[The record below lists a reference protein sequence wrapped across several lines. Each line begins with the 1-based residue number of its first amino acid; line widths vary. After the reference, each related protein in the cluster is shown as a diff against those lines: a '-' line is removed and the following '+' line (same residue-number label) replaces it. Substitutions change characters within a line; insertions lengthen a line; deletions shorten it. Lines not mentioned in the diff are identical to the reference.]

1 MQAWAACTAVGDRGT
16 EAALADITVVS
27 FEFASLF
34 ARMTDLNNETHGL
47 RSWLERLNRAE
58 LPAMA
63 VVVHDLLRLSQSETA
78 SVAQLTE
85 VLMRDAALASKVLRV
100 SNSVYCNP
108 GREVIKTLS
117 RAVVVVGFDQVRMIG
132 LSVSLLDGLLKN
144 SPREQLQALLARS
157 FHGAVQA
164 RNMAQYLN
172 QRQQEEVFIATLL
185 SHIGELAFLSHAGK
199 TADRLVASLNEP
211 GVDPDKV
218 LKREIGVTFDQL
230 TVGLLKTWNMGEI
243 GQLIQASRNSDGP
256 AARAVALGSTLAE
269 RVAGKGWTHESVQ
282 ALIEPVAELIGTDA
296 EHAWQQLVGSGQEAV
311 RIAGNCSNAD
321 LQQWIPRADDL
332 PLDLS
337 ALLQM
342 EVVPGTPSVDEVPP
356 ERKPEVEADP
366 LLQPNLEML
375 KLSVDHLKLMARAPM
390 DVDTIL
396 HTVMQGLHRGAGIE
410 RIALMVLAEQ
420 QTQFRVRTAIGKGTQ
435 RWRETFVLP
444 CSDGSKHIFGHALAQ
459 RDCLWLGCPKSQELQ
474 SLVTPAVVELVGS
487 GPFAIAPVIAGS
499 RRVGVLYGDMR
510 LSGRELSAS
519 QLAAFKRVAELTGLC
534 LQRLSQR

>member
-1 MQAWAACTAVGDRGT
+1 MQAWAACTAGCDRGT
-16 EAALADITVVS
+16 EAALKDIIMIS
-27 FEFASLF
+27 FKFASLF
-34 ARMTDLNNETHGL
+34 ARMIDVNTETHGL

-144 SPREQLQALLARS
+144 SPREQLQALLARA

-164 RNMAQYLN
+164 RNMAQYLD

-185 SHIGELAFLSHAGK
+185 SHIGELAFWSHAGK
-199 TADRLVASLNEP
+199 TADRLFASLNEP
-211 GVDPDKV
+211 GADPDKV
-218 LKREIGVTFDQL
+218 LKRELGVTFDQL
-230 TVGLLKTWNMGEI
+230 TVGLLKSWNMGEI
-243 GQLIQASRNSDGP
+243 GQLIQASHNSDGP
-256 AARAVALGSTLAE
+256 AARAVALGSALAE
-269 RVAGKGWTHESVQ
+269 RVAGQGWTDESVQ
-282 ALIEPVAELIGTDA
+282 ALIEPVADLIGTDA

-342 EVVPGTPSVDEVPP
+342 EVVPGAPSADEPLA

-375 KLSVDHLKLMARAPM
+375 KLSIDHLKLMVRAPM

-410 RIALMVLAEQ
+410 RVALLVLAEK
-420 QTQFRVRTAIGKGTQ
+420 QTRFRVRSAIGKGTQ
-435 RWRETFVLP
+435 RWRESFSLVSGAGAP
-444 CSDGSKHIFGHALAQ
+444 HIFTCALEQ
-459 RDCLWLGCPKSQELQ
+459 QDCLWIGSPDSHQLG
-474 SLVTPAVVELVGS
+474 SLVTPDVVALIGG
-487 GPFAIAPVIAGS
+487 GPFVIAPVIAGA

-510 LSGRELSAS
+510 LSGRELSSS
-519 QLAAFKRVAELTGLC
+519 QIAAFRRFSELTGLC

>member
-1 MQAWAACTAVGDRGT
+1 MLPGLILYWYHSVLLASTDRKI
-16 EAALADITVVS
+16 A
-27 FEFASLF
+27 
-34 ARMTDLNNETHGL
+34 LNNETHGL

-185 SHIGELAFLSHAGK
+185 SHIGELAFWSHAGK
-199 TADRLVASLNEP
+199 AADRLVASLNEP
-211 GVDPDKV
+211 GADPDKV
-218 LKREIGVTFDQL
+218 LRREIGVTFDQL

-243 GQLIQASRNSDGP
+243 GQLIQASRTSDGP
-256 AARAVALGSTLAE
+256 AARAVALGSELAE
-269 RVAGKGWTHESVQ
+269 RVATDGWTHESVQ

-342 EVVPGTPSVDEVPP
+342 EVVPGAPSDEELQA
-356 ERKPEVEADP
+356 ERKAEVESEP

-375 KLSVDHLKLMARAPM
+375 KLSIDHLKLMVRAPM

-410 RIALMVLAEQ
+410 RVALMVLAEK
-420 QTQFRVRTAIGKGTQ
+420 QTQFRVRSAIGKGTQ
-435 RWRETFVLP
+435 RWRETFSLRCADSAP
-444 CSDGSKHIFGHALAQ
+444 QIFSHALNQ
-459 RDCLWLGCPKSQELQ
+459 RDCLWLGSPKSERLQ
-474 SLVTPAVVELVGS
+474 PLVTPAVVELVGS
-487 GPFAIAPVIAGS
+487 GPFAISPVIAGE

-510 LSGRELSAS
+510 LSGRELSTS
-519 QLAAFKRVAELTGLC
+519 QLAAFKRFAELTGLC

>member
-1 MQAWAACTAVGDRGT
+1 MKAPCACTAAPTRGR
-16 EAALADITVVS
+16 EAARIDVTLVS
-27 FEFASLF
+27 FVFASPF

-47 RSWLERLNRAE
+47 RSWMERLNRAE

-85 VLMRDAALASKVLRV
+85 VLMRDAGLASKVLRV

-185 SHIGELAFLSHAGK
+185 SHIGELAFWSHAGSA
-199 TADRLVASLNEP
+199 ADRLVSSLNEP
-211 GVDPDKV
+211 GADPEKV
-218 LKREIGVTFDQL
+218 MRRELGVTFDQL

-243 GQLIQASRNSDGP
+243 GQLIQASRSSDGP
-256 AARAVALGSTLAE
+256 AARAVALGSQLAE
-269 RVAGKGWTHESVQ
+269 RVAADGWTHESVQ

-342 EVVPGTPSVDEVPP
+342 EVVPGAPADDAAPA
-356 ERKPEVEADP
+356 ERKPEAEPEP

-375 KLSVDHLKLMARAPM
+375 KLSVDHLKLMVRAPM

-410 RIALMVLAEQ
+410 RVALMVLAER
-420 QTQFRVRTAIGKGTQ
+420 QTQFRVRSAIGKGTQ
-435 RWRETFVLP
+435 RWRETFSLS
-444 CSDGSKHIFGHALAQ
+444 CADGAPQIFTHALNQ
-459 RDCLWLGCPKSQELQ
+459 RDCLWLGSPKSERLQ
-474 SLVTPAVVELVGS
+474 PLVTPAVVELVGS
-487 GPFAIAPVIAGS
+487 GPFAIAPVIAGE

-510 LSGRELSAS
+510 LSGRELSTS
-519 QLAAFKRVAELTGLC
+519 QIAAFKRFAELTGLC

>member
-1 MQAWAACTAVGDRGT
+1 MQAWAACTAGCDRGT
-16 EAALADITVVS
+16 EAALTDIIMIS
-27 FEFASLF
+27 FKFASLF
-34 ARMTDLNNETHGL
+34 ARMIDVNTETHGL

-144 SPREQLQALLARS
+144 SPREQLQALLARA

-164 RNMAQYLN
+164 RNMAQYLD

-185 SHIGELAFLSHAGK
+185 SHIGELAFWSHAGK
-199 TADRLVASLNEP
+199 TADRLFASLNEP
-211 GVDPDKV
+211 GADPDKV
-218 LKREIGVTFDQL
+218 LKRELGVTFDQL
-230 TVGLLKTWNMGEI
+230 TVGLLKSWNMGEI
-243 GQLIQASRNSDGP
+243 GQLIQASHNSDGP
-256 AARAVALGSTLAE
+256 AARAVALGSALAE
-269 RVAGKGWTHESVQ
+269 RVAGQGWTDESVQ
-282 ALIEPVAELIGTDA
+282 ALIEPVADLIGTDA

-342 EVVPGTPSVDEVPP
+342 EVVPGAPSADEPLA

-375 KLSVDHLKLMARAPM
+375 KLSIDHLKLMVRAPM

-410 RIALMVLAEQ
+410 RVALLVLAEK
-420 QTQFRVRTAIGKGTQ
+420 QTRFRVRSAIGKGTQ
-435 RWRETFVLP
+435 RWRESFSLVSGAGAP
-444 CSDGSKHIFGHALAQ
+444 HIFTYALEQ
-459 RDCLWLGCPKSQELQ
+459 QDCLWIGSPDSHQLG
-474 SLVTPAVVELVGS
+474 SLVTPDVVALIGG
-487 GPFAIAPVIAGS
+487 GPFVIAPVIAGA

-510 LSGRELSAS
+510 LSGRELSSS
-519 QLAAFKRVAELTGLC
+519 QIAAFRRFSELTGLC

>member
-1 MQAWAACTAVGDRGT
+1 MQAWAACTAGCDRGT
-16 EAALADITVVS
+16 EAALNDIIMIS
-27 FEFASLF
+27 FKFASLF
-34 ARMTDLNNETHGL
+34 ARMIDVNTETHGL

-144 SPREQLQALLARS
+144 SPREQLQALLARA

-164 RNMAQYLN
+164 RNMAQYLD

-185 SHIGELAFLSHAGK
+185 SHIGELAFWSHAGK
-199 TADRLVASLNEP
+199 TADRLFASLNEP
-211 GVDPDKV
+211 GADPDKV
-218 LKREIGVTFDQL
+218 LKRELGVTFDQL
-230 TVGLLKTWNMGEI
+230 TVGLLKSWNMGEI
-243 GQLIQASRNSDGP
+243 GQLIQASHNSDGP
-256 AARAVALGSTLAE
+256 AARAVALGSALAE
-269 RVAGKGWTHESVQ
+269 RVAGQGWTDESVQ
-282 ALIEPVAELIGTDA
+282 ALIEPVADLIGTDA

-342 EVVPGTPSVDEVPP
+342 EVVPGAPSADEPLA

-375 KLSVDHLKLMARAPM
+375 KLSIDHLKLMVRAPM

-410 RIALMVLAEQ
+410 RVALLVLAEK
-420 QTQFRVRTAIGKGTQ
+420 QTRFRVRSAIGKGTQ
-435 RWRETFVLP
+435 RWRESFSLVSGAGAP
-444 CSDGSKHIFGHALAQ
+444 HIFTYALEQ
-459 RDCLWLGCPKSQELQ
+459 QDCLWIGSPDSHQLG
-474 SLVTPAVVELVGS
+474 SLVTPDVVALIGG
-487 GPFAIAPVIAGS
+487 GPFVIAPVIAGA

-510 LSGRELSAS
+510 LSGRELSSS
-519 QLAAFKRVAELTGLC
+519 QIAAFRRFSELTGLC